1 MFDIILYVNRSSRK
15 RTYATDAEFK
25 FI

>member
-1 MFDIILYVNRSSRK
+1 MFDIILYVSRSSRK